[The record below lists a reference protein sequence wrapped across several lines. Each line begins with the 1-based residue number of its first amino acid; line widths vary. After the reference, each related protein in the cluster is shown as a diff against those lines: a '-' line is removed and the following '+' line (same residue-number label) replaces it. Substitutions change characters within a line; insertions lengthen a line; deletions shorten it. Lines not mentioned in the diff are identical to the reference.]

1 MKLISILSLLFL
13 LSCSTSSTFSSID
26 PKVVYRHD
34 MEMNFNGHLG
44 QGVLVVPEADV
55 YKVHITA
62 PGELDLFT
70 FTNCHREEVAENA
83 GNVTTTTGKI
93 FKRKIENKNQLKMEF
108 SPSPLEKRDSCLVQ
122 ITGLEESKGRHSWG
136 IVDFESSTNTLPAL
150 LSCNGSQINAK
161 GVSICQARAGLIQ
174 AIKFPKEVYASP
186 DASCPLPKNKG
197 DYFEFPIQKGKCVY
211 AFMTK
216 EKEIHRLTT
225 LGYEQILIRKE

>member
-1 MKLISILSLLFL
+1 MKNLFL
-13 LSCSTSSTFSSID
+13 LILLSSCSTGSSFQKLD
-26 PKVVYRHD
+26 PSTVYRHD
-34 MEMNFNGHLG
+34 MEININGFQG
-44 QGVLVVPEADV
+44 QGVLVVPEAAT
-55 YKVHITA
+55 YKVHIKA

-70 FTNCHREEVAENA
+70 FTNCHREEIAENA
-83 GNVTTTTGKI
+83 SVVSKTGKI
-93 FKRKIENKNQLKMEF
+93 FRRTIENKNEFKMDF
-108 SPSPLEKRDSCLVQ
+108 TPSPLEKSDSCLVQ
-122 ITGLEESKGRHSWG
+122 VTGLEESKGRHSWG

-161 GVSICQARAGLIQ
+161 GVSICQARASLIQ

-186 DASCPLPKNKG
+186 DTSCPLPKTKG

>member
-1 MKLISILSLLFL
+1 MRIFLSLIFL
-13 LSCSTSSTFSSID
+13 VSCSTNTSFSSID
-26 PKVVYRHD
+26 PKIVYRHD
-34 MEMNFNGHLG
+34 MEININGLQG
-44 QGVLVVPEADV
+44 QGVLVIPEADI
-55 YKVHITA
+55 YKVHIKA

-70 FTNCHREEVAENA
+70 FTNCHREEIAENA
-83 GNVTTTTGKI
+83 SVVTTAGRI
-93 FKRKIENKNQLKMEF
+93 FKRKIENKNEVKLDF
-108 SPSPLEKRDSCLVQ
+108 TPTPLEKKDSCLVQ
-122 ITGLEESKGRHSWG
+122 VTGLEESKGRHSWG
-136 IVDFESSTNTLPAL
+136 LIDFESSTNTLPAL

-174 AIKFPKEVYASP
+174 AIKFPKEVFASP
-186 DASCPLPKNKG
+186 DASCPLPKTKG